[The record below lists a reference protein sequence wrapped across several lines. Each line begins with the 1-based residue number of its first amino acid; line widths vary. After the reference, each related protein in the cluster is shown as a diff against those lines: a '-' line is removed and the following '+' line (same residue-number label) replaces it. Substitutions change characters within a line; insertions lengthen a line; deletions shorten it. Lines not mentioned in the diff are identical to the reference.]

1 MNKTSTKSQ
10 TVIPPPKRITHED
23 GRPFTCAWDSGVV
36 VEAYL
41 HQRNRRGK
49 YRVKVLYGEQQV
61 GSGNVDLEDLND
73 RERLHAECSH
83 LDGQVGNWLAY
94 LMRVSDAI
102 AALPTEAE
110 ASWELDV
117 VTLADIQPERKDYLW
132 YPLLP
137 RRAPVVLDGDPGVG
151 KSALVIRLIAHLTT
165 GTAFPALFPTEH
177 LEQGFA
183 PRHVCL
189 LTYED
194 DPASTILPRVSIH
207 GGNPALVHLLQGK
220 KNSQSEL
227 QPLTMQDILMLEEA
241 LARFNPALLV
251 FDPIQSF
258 LGPHV
263 DMNDA
268 GSTRPVLDPISA
280 LCRRHDCTPL
290 YIRHTGKSSHAKAMH
305 AGLGSI
311 DIMANMR
318 CGLAL
323 YDDPEHP
330 QRRILAQ
337 TKTNGRRAPS
347 LQCLLSTAT
356 HDYLLDDGEILTV
369 EDVRL
374 DWDGLSTLTAADLN
388 AQQWVQP
395 RTDEEEQS
403 ALEQARAFLRELLKG
418 GAEVPYPEVMQ
429 AVKEAGVTTATLK
442 RAKALEHVTVRK
454 QGGSGTPWL
463 WRLPAS
469 DTGETRDSDES
480 EDEAQF

>member
-1 MNKTSTKSQ
+1 M
-10 TVIPPPKRITHED
+10 
-23 GRPFTCAWDSGVV
+23 WDTGIA

-41 HQRNRRGK
+41 HLRNRRGK
-49 YRVKVLYGEQQV
+49 YPVKVLYGAQQV
-61 GSGNVDLEDLND
+61 GSGTLDLADLSD
-73 RERLHAECSH
+73 RERLHVQCSH
-83 LDGQVGNWLAY
+83 LDGQVGNWIAY
-94 LMRVSDAI
+94 FMRASDAI

-165 GTAFPALFPTEH
+165 GKAFPSLFPAERP
-177 LEQGFA
+177 EQDFA
-183 PRHVCL
+183 PRQVCL
-189 LTYED
+189 MTYED

-207 GGNPALVHLLQGK
+207 GGKPALVQLLQGK
-220 KNSQSEL
+220 RNAHGER
-227 QPLTMQDILMLEEA
+227 QPLTMQDIPMLEEA
-241 LARFNPALLV
+241 LTRFNPALLV

-263 DMNDA
+263 DMNNA

-280 LCRRHDCTPL
+280 LCRRHDCIPL
-290 YIRHTGKSSHAKAMH
+290 FLRHTGKSLHAKAMH

-323 YDDPEHP
+323 YEDPEHP

-337 TKTNGRRAPS
+337 IKTNGRRAPS

-356 HDYLLDDGEILTV
+356 YDYLLDDGEMLTV

-388 AQQWVQP
+388 IRQWETQ
-395 RTDEEEQS
+395 RGREEEKS
-403 ALEQARAFLRELLKG
+403 ALEQARAFLRELLKD
-418 GAEVPYPEVMQ
+418 GAEIPYPEVMQ
-429 AVKEAGVTTATLK
+429 AAREAGVTTATLK
-442 RAKALEHVTVRK
+442 RAKTLEHVTVRK
-454 QGGSGTPWL
+454 QGGPGTPWL
-463 WRLPAS
+463 WRLP
-469 DTGETRDSDES
+469 DSDEA
-480 EDEAQF
+480 EDEVPF